1 MPEAQVSIVIPIW
14 NTEKYLE
21 RCLQSLVNQTLQIIE
36 IICVNNGSTD
46 RCGEI
51 IENFAKSDKRI
62 KVVNIE
68 HGSISNARN
77 TGIAAASAPYITFV
91 DSDDW
96 VEPTCYDEALKE
108 FSKDSEIDL
117 VCWGAN
123 IVNSDLPENAPGFV
137 NARKYHKI
145 GITGKH
151 KVTDQTPFKT
161 TMCIWNK
168 LFKTDIIKNNNVIS
182 PLDVELLEDTSF
194 LYTYLANCNY
204 AYFMDKYFYNYVQRK
219 NSGYEK
225 ILSGESNIIAPR
237 LQNLNYIS
245 TYYKNKNMLYEKS
258 GIINYL
264 LEQWLRQDYKNAREE
279 NKTKVLEK
287 AVAIADKF
295 DGKFLENSLIKHLQ
309 AKNFDT
315 VIDIINNNYHKLFGN
330 KFFGLFQVADYD
342 KYALRLFGMKISFKH
357 KRLSKGAQWKQ

>member
-1 MPEAQVSIVIPIW
+1 MPEAKVSIVIPIW

-68 HGSISNARN
+68 HGSISKARN
-77 TGIAAASAPYITFV
+77 SGIAVSTAPYITFV

-96 VEPTCYDEALKE
+96 VEPECYETALKE
-108 FSKDSEIDL
+108 FQKDSDIDI

-123 IVNSDLPENAPGFV
+123 IVNKDLDKNAQILL

-145 GITGKH
+145 KINGKY
-151 KVTDQTPFKT
+151 KVTDKISSKT
-161 TMCIWNK
+161 TVCIWNK
-168 LFKTDIIKNNNVIS
+168 LFKTDIIKKNNVIS
-182 PLDVELLEDTSF
+182 PENVELLEDTSF
-194 LYTYLANCNY
+194 FYTYLANCNY
-204 AYFMDKYFYNYVQRK
+204 AYFINKYFYNYVQRK

-237 LQNLNYIS
+237 LQNLNYI
-245 TYYKNKNMLYEKS
+245 THYYKNKNILDKKAE
-258 GIINYL
+258 L
-264 LEQWLRQDYKNAREE
+264 VLDLFEQWLRQDYKNSRKE
-279 NKTKVLEK
+279 NRFRVLEK
-287 AVAIADKF
+287 AADIAIMLDSKPFA
-295 DGKFLENSLIKHLQ
+295 NSFIKNLQ
-309 AKNFDT
+309 VKNFDT
-315 VIDIINNNYHKLFGN
+315 VNDIINNNYHNIFGN
-330 KFFGLFQVADYD
+330 KLFGLFQVADYD
-342 KYALRLFGMKISFKH
+342 KYALRLFGIKISFKH
-357 KRLSKGAQWKQ
+357 KNISKGVQWQQ